1 MDQAVD
7 RPTRTFARSGFDGR
21 DDAEHG
27 DAHDTIEVR
36 SRSAPVKD
44 RSKEQP
50 AEKDG
55 EAKTEQAEDN
65 DRPQKSGGRF
75 DVIRRHPFIAI
86 GVAVALVAAL
96 VGGTLWY
103 LEARHYESS
112 DDAFVDAMQFAV
124 APRVSGVITEVHV
137 SDNMMVKEGDLLF
150 KVDPRDYQVAVSQA
164 EAALGQAQAQ
174 IGNVDAQIQGQ
185 EAQVDVAQAQV
196 EQADAALVF
205 ARQEEQ
211 RAQDLVAKGAG
222 TLQTEQQ
229 RRSALKQ
236 AQADDARAQAA
247 LVAAQ
252 RQVASLR
259 AQRKSAEANRDAAAA
274 QVDQAKLNLSYTDVK
289 AAQAGTITRLTGA
302 VGQYVQ
308 AGQAVTMFVPGR
320 LWVTANFKET
330 QITDM
335 RPGQKVSLRI
345 DAYPGRKIEGH
356 VDSIQHGSGTAF
368 SLLPAENATGNYV
381 KVVQRVPVKIV
392 FDSVPQDVTLGPG
405 MSVVP
410 SVRVR

>member
-7 RPTRTFARSGFDGR
+7 RAARFRARHGHEGPDG
-21 DDAEHG
+21 AEPH
-27 DAHDTIEVR
+27 DFHDTIEVR
-36 SRSAPVKD
+36 SRSIPVE
-44 RSKEQP
+44 RRPEVP
-50 AEKDG
+50 PEKND
-55 EAKTEQAEDN
+55 AVAAEDTGGG
-65 DRPQKSGGRF
+65 PGKSGGRF
-75 DVIRRHPFIAI
+75 SLLRKHPFLSIAA
-86 GVAVALVAAL
+86 AVALVAAL

-112 DDAFVDAMQFAV
+112 DDAFIDARQFSV

-137 SDNMMVKEGDLLF
+137 SDNMQVKEGDLLF
-150 KVDPRDYQVAVSQA
+150 RIDPRDYQVAVAQA
-164 EAALGQAQAQ
+164 QAGLGQAEAQ
-174 IGNVDAQIQGQ
+174 IGNVDAQIQSQ
-185 EAQVDVAQAQV
+185 QAQVDVAQAQV
-196 EQADAALVF
+196 EQANAALIF
-205 ARQEEQ
+205 AKQEEQ
-211 RAQDLVAKGAG
+211 RALDLVAKGAG
-222 TLQTEQQ
+222 TVQTEQQ
-229 RRSALKQ
+229 RRAALTQ
-236 AQADDARAQAA
+236 AQADQSRAQAT
-247 LVAAQ
+247 LKAAQ
-252 RQVASLR
+252 RQVASLQ

-274 QVDQAKLNLSYTDVK
+274 QLDQAKLNLSYTDVK

-302 VGQYVQ
+302 AGQYVQ

-335 RPGQKVSLRI
+335 RPGQKVAIHI
-345 DAYPGRKIEGH
+345 DAYPRTKIEGH

-392 FDSVPQDVTLGPG
+392 FDSVPPEVTLGPG